1 MTNKN
6 ELDIEN
12 ILENLESIE
21 IINNTKR
28 AFR

>member
-1 MTNKN
+1 MTNNN

-12 ILENLESIE
+12 ILKNLESIE

-28 AFR
+28 DYR

>member
-1 MTNKN
+1 MINKN

-21 IINNTKR
+21 IIYNTKR